1 MRYWGILAAKLAG
14 GCVFLYAVWEGL
26 HSFYPVPEY
35 YLRTRQSLFLH
46 DLPWTTLMFLYNLLC
61 NGVLFAVVM
70 DQRYRC
76 RTCGRRLRM
85 PVTSGNHAHVIF
97 KPPRTDYICTYGHGT
112 LKVPELNISGREKP
126 DWKAN
131 EDIWTE
137 LYSTSSPDRNDREQQ

>member
-1 MRYWGILAAKLAG
+1 MRYWGILGAKLCAG
-14 GCVFLYAVWEGL
+14 ALLLYAVWEAL
-26 HSFYPVPEY
+26 HYAYPVPEY

-46 DLPWTTLMFLYNLLC
+46 DLPWTTLMFLYNLLVH
-61 NGVLFAVVM
+61 GVLLAIVL

-85 PVTSGNHAHVIF
+85 PVSSGNHAHVIF

-112 LKVPELNISGREKP
+112 LKVPELNLSGREKA

-137 LYSTSSPDRNDREQQ
+137 LYSASAHDKAEKPD